1 MYNTLHIKYRQLSNF
16 GLKDKIASGVNNA
29 VLYGLTELTP
39 DDPEGLADVY
49 LRLGEAKLKAE
60 PWVQLASDIK
70 TRPRK
75 LLRDLREGNDYALP
89 RTTLRQKFHAARD
102 DVGAI
107 AGVMT
112 SMIGGGIRQGADTNE
127 LILNQSDK
135 VRNIGTKIKRK
146 GAEIVIDPTLRR
158 QVGTGI
164 LGAGAVGTAGL
175 VGGTGLAGYKYI
187 QKKED

>member
-1 MYNTLHIKYRQLSNF
+1 MDSTLRIKYRQLSNF
-16 GLKDKIASGVNNA
+16 GLKDKVTSGVNNA
-29 VLYGLTELTP
+29 ILYGLTELTP
-39 DDPEGLADVY
+39 DDPQGLAHVY
-49 LRLGEAKLKAE
+49 QSLGKAKLKAE
-60 PWVQLASDIK
+60 PYIQLTSDIK
-70 TRPRK
+70 TRPRE
-75 LLRDLREGNDYALP
+75 LLRDIREGNARSLP
-89 RTTLRQKFHAARD
+89 QTTLRQKFDGARD

-112 SMIGGGIRQGADTNE
+112 SIIGGGIRQGANTTE
-127 LILNQSDK
+127 SILNQSGK

-175 VGGTGLAGYKYI
+175 VGGTGLAGYKYM